1 MLNSVI
7 FWKLLDIFILI
18 IEWISLYILVND
30 LSIRKVSKNQ
40 NLLSFSL
47 ILGVS
52 FAMNLFGIFP
62 NLRVFISIVLSIFY
76 VKLSYEV
83 NLSKALTIPL
93 VYWMM
98 LIGIEALSIS
108 SIVYVNNIDVS
119 VLLSPNLYRLETII
133 LAKSFLFIGILMVK
147 YFKLSSQISKNDF
160 IYIGIPI
167 CTNILSLLIIFK
179 QGISNLDIELIDN
192 FNLILI
198 SFLILLS
205 SISLLIIIYKIIIS
219 NKFKIENEF
228 MKEKIN
234 LEYRYYKKIEENQ
247 EKIKRIYHDI
257 NNHMICISNLSN
269 EKDVKE
275 YVKSLDLNIGYINFN
290 FGNKI
295 LDIIIS
301 EKYQLCKDKGIRFD
315 IVADFS
321 KLDFIDM
328 MDLCVI
334 FSNALDN
341 AIEACDK
348 ILDDSKDKYISVNV
362 TYINSFCFIKIE
374 NSKINE
380 INIKNNNF
388 ITNKK
393 DKFMHGIGLKNIKDT
408 VYKYNGEIKIE
419 FDDDKFVI
427 KFIFSLKN

>member
-7 FWKLLDIFILI
+7 FWKLLDMFILI
-18 IEWISLYILVND
+18 IEWISLYILIND
-30 LSIRKVSKNQ
+30 LSIKKVSKNQ
-40 NLLSFSL
+40 SFFSFLL
-47 ILGVS
+47 ILGIA
-52 FAMNLFGIFP
+52 FAMNLLGIFP
-62 NLRVFISIVLSIFY
+62 NVRVFISIMLSILY
-76 VKLSYEV
+76 VKLNYEV

-147 YFKLSSQISKNDF
+147 YFKLFSQISKNDF

-205 SISLLIIIYKIIIS
+205 YYYGVR
-219 NKFKIENEF
+219 EF

-427 KFIFSLKN
+427 KFIFYLKN

>member
-1 MLNSVI
+1 
-7 FWKLLDIFILI
+7 
-18 IEWISLYILVND
+18 
-30 LSIRKVSKNQ
+30 
-40 NLLSFSL
+40 
-47 ILGVS
+47 
-52 FAMNLFGIFP
+52 
-62 NLRVFISIVLSIFY
+62 
-76 VKLSYEV
+76 
-83 NLSKALTIPL
+83 
-93 VYWMM
+93 
-98 LIGIEALSIS
+98 
-108 SIVYVNNIDVS
+108 
-119 VLLSPNLYRLETII
+119 
-133 LAKSFLFIGILMVK
+133 
-147 YFKLSSQISKNDF
+147 
-160 IYIGIPI
+160 
-167 CTNILSLLIIFK
+167 
-179 QGISNLDIELIDN
+179 
-192 FNLILI
+192 
-198 SFLILLS
+198 
-205 SISLLIIIYKIIIS
+205 
-219 NKFKIENEF
+219 
-228 MKEKIN
+228 MKEKIS
-234 LEYRYYKKIEENQ
+234 LEYRYYKKIEESQ
-247 EKIKRIYHDI
+247 ENIRRIYHDM
-257 NNHMICISNLSN
+257 NNHMICISNLSS
-269 EKDVKE
+269 EKEVKE
-275 YVKSLDLNIGYINFN
+275 YVRSLDLNIDYMNFN

-301 EKYQLCKDKGIRFD
+301 EKYQVCKEKGIRFD

-374 NSKINE
+374 NSKIND

-393 DKFMHGIGLKNIKDT
+393 DKSMHGIGLKNIKDT

>member
-147 YFKLSSQISKNDF
+147 YFKLFSQIS
-160 IYIGIPI
+160 
-167 CTNILSLLIIFK
+167 
-179 QGISNLDIELIDN
+179 
-192 FNLILI
+192 NLILI

>member
-1 MLNSVI
+1 MLNSII
-7 FWKLLDIFILI
+7 FWKLLDMFILI
-18 IEWISLYILVND
+18 IEWISLYILIND
-30 LSIRKVSKNQ
+30 LTTKKVSKNQ
-40 NLLSFSL
+40 SLLSFSL
-47 ILGVS
+47 ILGVA
-52 FAMNLFGIFP
+52 FAMNLFGILP
-62 NLRVFISIVLSIFY
+62 NLRVFISIGLSILY
-76 VKLSYEV
+76 VKLNYEV

-108 SIVYVNNIDVS
+108 SIVYVNNINVS
-119 VLLSPNLYRLETII
+119 VLLNPNLYRLEAII
-133 LAKSFLFIGILMVK
+133 LAKSFLLIGILIVK

-160 IYIGIPI
+160 IYIGVPI
-167 CTNILSLLIIFK
+167 CTNILSLLIIFE
-179 QGISNLDIELIDN
+179 QGISKLDIELIDN

-205 SISLLIIIYKIIIS
+205 SISLLIIIYRIIIS
-219 NKFKIENEF
+219 NKLKIENEF
-228 MKEKIN
+228 MKEKIS
-234 LEYRYYKKIEENQ
+234 LEYRHYKKMEESQ
-247 EKIKRIYHDI
+247 ENIKRIYHDI
-257 NNHMICISNLSN
+257 NNHMICISNLSS

-275 YVKSLDLNIGYINFN
+275 YVRSLNLNIEYMNFN

-301 EKYQLCKDKGIRFD
+301 EKYQVCKEKGIRFD

-341 AIEACDK
+341 AIEACDN

-362 TYINSFCFIKIE
+362 TYINNFCFIKIE
-374 NSKINE
+374 NSKVNDINV
-380 INIKNNNF
+380 KNNKF
-388 ITNKK
+388 ITSKK
-393 DKFMHGIGLKNIKDT
+393 DKSMHGLGLKNIKDT
-408 VYKYNGEIKIE
+408 VYKYNGGIKID
-419 FDDDKFVI
+419 FDDNKFVL
-427 KFIFSLKN
+427 KFIFSIKN

>member
-7 FWKLLDIFILI
+7 FWKLLDMFILI
-18 IEWISLYILVND
+18 IEWISLYILIND
-30 LSIRKVSKNQ
+30 LSIKKVSKNQ
-40 NLLSFSL
+40 SFFSFLL
-47 ILGVS
+47 ILGIA
-52 FAMNLFGIFP
+52 FAMNLLGIFP
-62 NLRVFISIVLSIFY
+62 NVRVFISIMLSILY
-76 VKLSYEV
+76 VKLNYEV

-147 YFKLSSQISKNDF
+147 YFKLFSQISKNDF

-228 MKEKIN
+228 MK
-234 LEYRYYKKIEENQ
+234 KK
-247 EKIKRIYHDI
+247 
-257 NNHMICISNLSN
+257 
-269 EKDVKE
+269 
-275 YVKSLDLNIGYINFN
+275 
-290 FGNKI
+290 
-295 LDIIIS
+295 
-301 EKYQLCKDKGIRFD
+301 
-315 IVADFS
+315 
-321 KLDFIDM
+321 
-328 MDLCVI
+328 
-334 FSNALDN
+334 
-341 AIEACDK
+341 
-348 ILDDSKDKYISVNV
+348 
-362 TYINSFCFIKIE
+362 
-374 NSKINE
+374 
-380 INIKNNNF
+380 
-388 ITNKK
+388 
-393 DKFMHGIGLKNIKDT
+393 
-408 VYKYNGEIKIE
+408 
-419 FDDDKFVI
+419 
-427 KFIFSLKN
+427 

>member
-18 IEWISLYILVND
+18 IEWISLYILIND
-30 LSIRKVSKNQ
+30 LSIKKVSKNQ
-40 NLLSFSL
+40 SFFSFLL
-47 ILGVS
+47 ILGIA
-52 FAMNLFGIFP
+52 FAMNLLGIFP
-62 NLRVFISIVLSIFY
+62 NVRVFISIMLSILY
-76 VKLSYEV
+76 VKLNYEV

-275 YVKSLDLNIGYINFN
+275 YVKSLDLNIGYINYAEN
-290 FGNKI
+290 MP
-295 LDIIIS
+295 
-301 EKYQLCKDKGIRFD
+301 EKTQK
-315 IVADFS
+315 
-321 KLDFIDM
+321 
-328 MDLCVI
+328 
-334 FSNALDN
+334 N
-341 AIEACDK
+341 AIL
-348 ILDDSKDKYISVNV
+348 IL
-362 TYINSFCFIKIE
+362 
-374 NSKINE
+374 
-380 INIKNNNF
+380 
-388 ITNKK
+388 
-393 DKFMHGIGLKNIKDT
+393 
-408 VYKYNGEIKIE
+408 EIKYLI
-419 FDDDKFVI
+419 
-427 KFIFSLKN
+427 L

>member
-1 MLNSVI
+1 MLNSII
-7 FWKLLDIFILI
+7 FWKLLDMFILI
-18 IEWISLYILVND
+18 IEWISLYILIND
-30 LSIRKVSKNQ
+30 LTTKKVSKNQ
-40 NLLSFSL
+40 SLLSFSL
-47 ILGVS
+47 ILGVA
-52 FAMNLFGIFP
+52 FAMNLFGILP
-62 NLRVFISIVLSIFY
+62 NLRVFISIGLSILY
-76 VKLSYEV
+76 VKLNYEV

-108 SIVYVNNIDVS
+108 SIVYVNNINVS
-119 VLLSPNLYRLETII
+119 VLLNPNLYRLEAII
-133 LAKSFLFIGILMVK
+133 LAKSFLLIGILIVK

-160 IYIGIPI
+160 IYIGVPI
-167 CTNILSLLIIFK
+167 CTNILSLLIIFE
-179 QGISNLDIELIDN
+179 QGISKLDIELIDN

-205 SISLLIIIYKIIIS
+205 SISLLIIIYRIIIS
-219 NKFKIENEF
+219 NKLKIENEF
-228 MKEKIN
+228 MKEKIS
-234 LEYRYYKKIEENQ
+234 LEYRHYKKMEESQ
-247 EKIKRIYHDI
+247 ENIKRIYHDI
-257 NNHMICISNLSN
+257 NNHMICISNLSS

-275 YVKSLDLNIGYINFN
+275 YVRSLNLNIEYMNFN

-301 EKYQLCKDKGIRFD
+301 EKYQVCKEKGIRFD

-341 AIEACDK
+341 AIEACYN

-362 TYINSFCFIKIE
+362 TYINNFCFIKIE
-374 NSKINE
+374 NSKVNDINV
-380 INIKNNNF
+380 KNNKF
-388 ITNKK
+388 ITSKK
-393 DKFMHGIGLKNIKDT
+393 DKSMHGLGLKNIKDT
-408 VYKYNGEIKIE
+408 VYKYNGGIKID
-419 FDDDKFVI
+419 FDDNKFVL
-427 KFIFSLKN
+427 KFIFSIKN

>member
-1 MLNSVI
+1 M
-7 FWKLLDIFILI
+7 KK
-18 IEWISLYILVND
+18 
-30 LSIRKVSKNQ
+30 RK
-40 NLLSFSL
+40 
-47 ILGVS
+47 
-52 FAMNLFGIFP
+52 
-62 NLRVFISIVLSIFY
+62 Y
-76 VKLSYEV
+76 
-83 NLSKALTIPL
+83 
-93 VYWMM
+93 
-98 LIGIEALSIS
+98 
-108 SIVYVNNIDVS
+108 
-119 VLLSPNLYRLETII
+119 
-133 LAKSFLFIGILMVK
+133 
-147 YFKLSSQISKNDF
+147 
-160 IYIGIPI
+160 
-167 CTNILSLLIIFK
+167 
-179 QGISNLDIELIDN
+179 
-192 FNLILI
+192 
-198 SFLILLS
+198 
-205 SISLLIIIYKIIIS
+205 
-219 NKFKIENEF
+219 
-228 MKEKIN
+228 
-234 LEYRYYKKIEENQ
+234 
-247 EKIKRIYHDI
+247 
-257 NNHMICISNLSN
+257 
-269 EKDVKE
+269 
-275 YVKSLDLNIGYINFN
+275 
-290 FGNKI
+290 
-295 LDIIIS
+295 DIIIS

>member
-18 IEWISLYILVND
+18 IEWISLYILIND
-30 LSIRKVSKNQ
+30 LSIKKVSKNQ
-40 NLLSFSL
+40 SFFSFLL
-47 ILGVS
+47 ILGIA
-52 FAMNLFGIFP
+52 FAMNLLGIFP
-62 NLRVFISIVLSIFY
+62 NVRVFISIMLSILY
-76 VKLSYEV
+76 VKLNYEV

-147 YFKLSSQISKNDF
+147 YFKLFSQISKNDF

-179 QGISNLDIELIDN
+179 QGISNLDIE
-192 FNLILI
+192 
-198 SFLILLS
+198 
-205 SISLLIIIYKIIIS
+205 IIIS

>member
-7 FWKLLDIFILI
+7 FWKLLDMFILI

-147 YFKLSSQISKNDF
+147 YFKLFSQISKNDF

-269 EKDVKE
+269 EKDV
-275 YVKSLDLNIGYINFN
+275 
-290 FGNKI
+290 
-295 LDIIIS
+295 
-301 EKYQLCKDKGIRFD
+301 
-315 IVADFS
+315 
-321 KLDFIDM
+321 
-328 MDLCVI
+328 
-334 FSNALDN
+334 
-341 AIEACDK
+341 
-348 ILDDSKDKYISVNV
+348 
-362 TYINSFCFIKIE
+362 
-374 NSKINE
+374 
-380 INIKNNNF
+380 
-388 ITNKK
+388 
-393 DKFMHGIGLKNIKDT
+393 
-408 VYKYNGEIKIE
+408 
-419 FDDDKFVI
+419 
-427 KFIFSLKN
+427 